1 MITIKRVPAFLFGI
15 AAYATFLHTFLYLIG
30 FVGNV
35 FVPKGI
41 DDGAQSPLV
50 IALAVDLGLIA
61 LFGVQHSVMARPA
74 FKERW
79 TRLVP
84 EPVERSVFVFFA
96 SLLLLLLFR
105 YWRPL
110 PDPVWDLPAGLLHTA
125 LTGLFWSGWLI
136 ALASS
141 FLIDHFDLFGLRQ
154 VYLYLRGI
162 DYTPVPFRH
171 PALYRHVRHPLMAGF
186 LIAFWAA
193 PHMSAGRL
201 VFALGMTAYIFIGI
215 ALEERDLLKRY
226 GQAYEQYRKQVPML
240 IPTFRKK

>member
-1 MITIKRVPAFLFGI
+1 
-15 AAYATFLHTFLYLIG
+15 
-30 FVGNV
+30 
-35 FVPKGI
+35 
-41 DDGAQSPLV
+41 
-50 IALAVDLGLIA
+50 
-61 LFGVQHSVMARPA
+61 
-74 FKERW
+74 
-79 TRLVP
+79 
-84 EPVERSVFVFFA
+84 
-96 SLLLLLLFR
+96 
-105 YWRPL
+105 
-110 PDPVWDLPAGLLHTA
+110 VWDLPAGLLHTA